1 MSKHVRPALYL
12 AAAFGVWSLAVAPAS
27 GRQQTTASQS
37 TPQPPPP
44 DRTPPPTFK
53 AGINFVRVD
62 VIATDKDGKPVVN
75 LKQSDFKVRED
86 GKLQQIQTFQLIRIA
101 GPGQVAEGPVPPA
114 PIHNQYEADTEAA
127 KDNVRLI
134 AIFLDD
140 YHVRRGN
147 SMAVRAP
154 LEKFVEQDLGP
165 NDLVA
170 VMYPLTP
177 TSDLAFSANHKEVAD
192 AIEHFNGRK
201 YNYQPMNSFEQQYA
215 DQPTSVV
222 EDIRNQ
228 VSLSALKALVTYMG
242 SLREG
247 RKEVVLVSEGF
258 TNYLPPQLRNP
269 DAGAPGINNPAY
281 GNPTAGENDPNEQT
295 ASFFS
300 SLDIQDELRSVYNA
314 ANRNNTS
321 IYTLDP
327 RGLAGFEFDMGQDV
341 GMKQDAAI
349 LSQTQDTL
357 RVLADETGGR
367 AIVNQNNMERGL
379 RQLVKDAS
387 DYYLLGYTS
396 TATPTDGKFHRID
409 VSVDRPGVTLR
420 ARKGYWALST
430 EETTQMREAKEIA
443 ARPGPGPA
451 VEHALSSIAATDHS
465 QVVQTWIGTSRG
477 TDGKTAVTFVW
488 QPVDGRFGQPARVG
502 AQPARVMLTAAAAT
516 GAPYF
521 RGTVPSG
528 PSRVTFQ
535 AAPGPL
541 DLRLTVQGS
550 GGQVLDFNNVS
561 VQVPDFTKPQVALS
575 TPAVYGAR
583 TAYEFNQLTRDPHA
597 VPTASRIF
605 SHGDQLLVR
614 FEAYGPGGTQ
624 PAVTAELLNRGGD
637 SMASLPVTPGTGGQA
652 DHVD

>member
-1 MSKHVRPALYL
+1 MTYL
-12 AAAFGVWSLAVAPAS
+12 G
-27 GRQQTTASQS
+27 T
-37 TPQPPPP
+37 
-44 DRTPPPTFK
+44 
-53 AGINFVRVD
+53 
-62 VIATDKDGKPVVN
+62 
-75 LKQSDFKVRED
+75 
-86 GKLQQIQTFQLIRIA
+86 
-101 GPGQVAEGPVPPA
+101 
-114 PIHNQYEADTEAA
+114 
-127 KDNVRLI
+127 
-134 AIFLDD
+134 
-140 YHVRRGN
+140 
-147 SMAVRAP
+147 
-154 LEKFVEQDLGP
+154 
-165 NDLVA
+165 
-170 VMYPLTP
+170 
-177 TSDLAFSANHKEVAD
+177 
-192 AIEHFNGRK
+192 
-201 YNYQPMNSFEQQYA
+201 
-215 DQPTSVV
+215 
-222 EDIRNQ
+222 
-228 VSLSALKALVTYMG
+228 
-242 SLREG
+242 LREG
-247 RKEVVLVSEGF
+247 RKEVILVSEGF
-258 TNYLPPQLRNP
+258 SNLLPPGLRMPN
-269 DAGAPGINNPAY
+269 ASAPGVNRGTNPM
-281 GNPTAGENDPNEQT
+281 AGEEGQSEQEQ
-295 ASFFS
+295 AAGFFTRM
-300 SLDIQDELRSVYNA
+300 DMEEELRSVYEA
-314 ANRNNTS
+314 ADRNNTS

-327 RGLAGFEFDMGQDV
+327 RGLAVNEFDISQNV
-341 GMKQDAAI
+341 GIREDSSI

-357 RVLADETGGR
+357 RTLADETDGR

-502 AQPARVMLTAAAAT
+502 AQPARVMLTAAADT

-521 RGTVPSG
+521 RGAVPQMALASAAPPPPSGGLVVSDASDGAGSDPGTAPSG

-550 GGQVLDFNNVS
+550 GGQVLDFNDLT

-575 TPAVYGAR
+575 TPAVYWAR

-597 VPTASRIF
+597 VPTASRTF
-605 SHGDQLLVR
+605 SRGDQLLIR
-614 FEAYGPGGTQ
+614 FEAYGPGGGA
-624 PAVTAELLNRGGD
+624 PSVTAELLNRAGA
-637 SMASLPVTPGTGGQA
+637 SMTTLPVTAEQGAGRVSVPLTSLPAGDYLVQIKATSGDANARQLVA
-652 DHVD
+652 FRVVS